1 MKQIYSVLM
10 ALLVLVSVS
19 GLGSAA
25 VTFSGLANVSTTD
38 TTPTITFTVTT
49 DDATNDSSMWGCNL
63 WIDGEPYGTVTAS
76 NATSTSITCN
86 QTLASGFSGDYNV
99 SAYNTTGGTHFS
111 TGYTLDVS
119 TFGGLIAVISDVA
132 GVFSPIVDLIIAVG
146 TIMIALA
153 MIGFVMALILGLFKA
168 VNGVFGKTGK

>member
-1 MKQIYSVLM
+1 MNRMNSVLI

-19 GLGSAA
+19 GLGSAT

-49 DDATNDSSMWGCNL
+49 DDATNDSDMWACNL

-99 SAYNTTGGTHFS
+99 SAYNSTGGTHYS

-119 TFGGLIAVISDVA
+119 TFGGLVVLLEDVV
-132 GVFSPIVDLIIAVG
+132 GVFSPIVDLIIAAG
-146 TIMIALA
+146 TIMIAIV
-153 MIGFVMALILGLFKA
+153 MIAFVMGIILALFAFVKS
-168 VNGVFGKTGK
+168 GVGKMGK